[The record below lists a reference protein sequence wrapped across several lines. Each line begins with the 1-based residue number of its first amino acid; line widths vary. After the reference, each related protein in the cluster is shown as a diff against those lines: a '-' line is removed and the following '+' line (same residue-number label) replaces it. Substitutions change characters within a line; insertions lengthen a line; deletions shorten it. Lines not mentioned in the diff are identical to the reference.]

1 MGADGY
7 NGRMSWASRRRTI
20 YLTGVVL
27 FFTVV
32 IGGPLAYLLLRIPPT
47 CHDGLLNHGETA
59 PDRGGPCLLLDEAR
73 LSPSAIVWART
84 FRVRQPDV
92 STSSPSGAMY
102 SAVAYVENPNAAAG
116 VLEAPYRFLIYDSEN
131 VLVAEREGVAFV
143 SPGGIT
149 PFFAGGIDTG
159 NRAAL
164 RAIFTFTAPLT
175 WVKASRTTDG
185 LTVSNIRTINLNEAP
200 RIQATVANASPAP
213 ILDTDFVA
221 VIFDRGDNAFAVSAT
236 KLDRIESGGSAE
248 IVFSWPDPFGSPIGK
263 IEILPVRHPEPDKK
277 AER

>member
-1 MGADGY
+1 
-7 NGRMSWASRRRTI
+7 MSWASRRRAV
-20 YLTGVVL
+20 YLTGIGL
-27 FFTVV
+27 FFTVFV
-32 IGGPLAYLLLRIPPT
+32 GGPIAYLLLRIPPT

-59 PDRGGPCLLLDEAR
+59 PDRGGPCLLLDETR
-73 LSPSAIVWART
+73 LSPSAIVWTRT

-102 SAVAYVENPNAAAG
+102 SAVAYIENPNAVAG

-149 PFFAGGIDTG
+149 PFFEGGIDTG

-185 LTVSNIRTINLNEAP
+185 LTVSNIRTTGIDTEP
-200 RIQATVANASPAP
+200 RIQATVANASPGP

-221 VIFDRGDNAFAVSAT
+221 VVFDRGDNAFAASAT

-248 IVFSWPDPFGSPIGK
+248 IVFSWPDPFGSVIGK